1 MIRRVC
7 PICDQVMTGRH
18 YCRVCH
24 SWVRHPRIQDVT
36 YYLNER
42 HPQNETSCSYH
53 DHDSYQDSV
62 HRQGEYSASSKTKK
76 GGKKDGK
83 KDSKTNRKTKTEKT
97 MTVSTVKTLSQTGKK
112 NSQKSSKN
120 GSSLSENSGNYRGR
134 NDWEETFGTRTD
146 NSKKEG
152 KGSAIGAFSLFLI
165 LIVVWRLF
173 LAIWS
178 IVQAFLIW

>member
-1 MIRRVC
+1 
-7 PICDQVMTGRH
+7 
-18 YCRVCH
+18 
-24 SWVRHPRIQDVT
+24 
-36 YYLNER
+36 
-42 HPQNETSCSYH
+42 
-53 DHDSYQDSV
+53 
-62 HRQGEYSASSKTKK
+62 
-76 GGKKDGK
+76 
-83 KDSKTNRKTKTEKT
+83 
-97 MTVSTVKTLSQTGKK
+97 MTVSTVKTLSQTVKK

-120 GSSLSENSGNYRGR
+120 GSVLSGNSGNYRGG